1 MIQMSLEFELEMAEI
16 PLEYERVF
24 VSFLK
29 AACSGYSEDM
39 FNELSGS
46 NKPIIKP
53 YTFSV
58 CLPGAEFDDE
68 IIRLKNNHI
77 KMSFSSCDMGH
88 TIEWFNAFQLMKFKK
103 YPMNRN
109 SMKLVSIRTHNCRQ
123 VTEQEIVIK
132 MQSSLVVR
140 KHDIE
145 KNTDEYLT
153 YNNPHFSDVLREN
166 IEFFLKKMEYDIST
180 EGFSIIPIKA
190 RKIVATCFGR
200 RIDANIGIY
209 KLTGSTELLNLL
221 YLSGIGA
228 RRSEGHGKFEIM
240 M

>member
-1 MIQMSLEFELEMAEI
+1 MIQMSLEFELERAEI

-29 AACSGYSEDM
+29 AACSGYSEEM
-39 FNELSGS
+39 FNELYGG
-46 NKPIIKP
+46 NKPVIKT

-58 CLPGAEFDDE
+58 CLPGAEFDSD
-68 IIRLKNNHI
+68 IIRLKNNRI

-109 SMKLVSIRTHNCRQ
+109 FMKLVSIRTYNCRQ

-145 KNTDEYLT
+145 KIPMNILHIITRIFKCFKRKHRVFPE
-153 YNNPHFSDVLREN
+153 EN
-166 IEFFLKKMEYDIST
+166 GIRYFNRGIQHYSNQSQKNCCDMFRKKD
-180 EGFSIIPIKA
+180 
-190 RKIVATCFGR
+190 
-200 RIDANIGIY
+200 
-209 KLTGSTELLNLL
+209 
-221 YLSGIGA
+221 
-228 RRSEGHGKFEIM
+228 
-240 M
+240 